1 MNPSVMTPRRAV
13 GLCILIALLAAPATA
28 ASVERTLT
36 SSGNDLTVTLTV
48 TDITVGGIVET
59 IPDGCTW
66 AGTDHP
72 ENRTRVSGQHVA
84 FAVVGEETV
93 RYRMQGPAEA
103 GEEIAGTWEDLQAGE
118 SGTVGSD
125 GPRTPGEAAQ
135 TTAPGAPGFE
145 WAAALA
151 ALVVLCVRRC
161 GR

>member
-1 MNPSVMTPRRAV
+1 MTPRRAV
-13 GLCILIALLAAPATA
+13 VLCILIALLAAPAAA
-28 ASVERTLT
+28 ASVERTVASLPE
-36 SSGNDLTVTLTV
+36 GGFEVTLTV
-48 TDITVGGIVET
+48 TDIPVGGIVET

-125 GPRTPGEAAQ
+125 GPRNPGEAAQ